1 MGIHNPPPYFFT
13 RLPGWLLI
21 ALFAFP
27 ALPLNITN
35 ILFISFSAYV
45 LLYWI
50 FIRPLEIWRRIRI
63 SLVMTVPFIPY
74 FIEYI
79 FHLGSNT
86 MFFEFQKKLL
96 FFIAPLSIAVYAQV
110 FRPKSIRPFLNMF
123 TLSVSALGI
132 VSVAGLIIDDVLFS
146 VQNYENEAY
155 LLRSNFEAISHL
167 HPTYYGLFAAIAAL
181 WILYDM
187 DSYHSKWK
195 TVLYVLAFFLTA
207 TIVLIA
213 AKMPLF
219 ILLLGFCRIIYLR
232 AKNRR
237 TLIRNYI
244 LTALIVPAVF
254 FLTPSLRSR
263 VTGINATELSTL
275 GQRQLIFDCS
285 RNVFLE
291 NIWTGTGATNAQQQ
305 LDNCYK
311 SRDAALESYRYN
323 SHNQFLT
330 IGINYGIFVLL
341 LFIIA
346 LVVMIRQVKASAFA
360 IIIVAST
367 LLIMLTESILER
379 QMGVYFFLLFWMLLL
394 NQKYFSRRKLF

>member
-1 MGIHNPPPYFFT
+1 MGINSSPPYLFT

-50 FIRPLEIWRRIRI
+50 FIKPLEIWRRIRI
-63 SLVMTVPFIPY
+63 SLLMTLPFIPY
-74 FIEYI
+74 LIEYLL
-79 FHLGSNT
+79 HLGSNT

-96 FFIAPLSIAVYAQV
+96 FFIAPLSIAVYIQV
-110 FRPKSIRPFLNMF
+110 FQPKSIRPFFNMF
-123 TLSVSALGI
+123 AVSVSALAV
-132 VSVAGLIIDDVLFS
+132 VSVAGLIFQDVLFS
-146 VQNYENEAY
+146 AQNYENEAY
-155 LLRSNFEAISHL
+155 LLRSGFEAISHL
-167 HPTYYGLFAAIAAL
+167 HPTYYGLFAAVAAL

-195 TVLYVLAFFLTA
+195 IVLYVLAFFLAA
-207 TIVLIA
+207 TIVLVA

-219 ILLLGFCRIIYLR
+219 ILLLGFCRILYLR
-232 AKNRR
+232 TKNRKK
-237 TLIRNYI
+237 LIRNYI

-263 VTGINATELSTL
+263 VTGISATERSTID
-275 GQRQLIFDCS
+275 QRQLIFDCS
-285 RNVFLE
+285 EDVFRE
-291 NIWTGTGATNAQQQ
+291 NIWTGTGAMNAQQQ

-311 SRDAALESYRYN
+311 SRDNALESYKYN

-330 IGINYGIFVLL
+330 IGINYGAFI
-341 LFIIA
+341 LFLFLVAII
-346 LVVMIRQVKASAFA
+346 VMIRQVKTSAFG
-360 IIIVAST
+360 IIVVVST
-367 LLIMLTESILER
+367 ILIMLTESILER